1 MSRTLRSF
9 VAAPA
14 AAGAALVA
22 GVLLRDG
29 GAVLGQ
35 IDGLVVLFAFAILVA
50 ELFPLDVPGHEGEAT
65 FSITF
70 AFALLLARG
79 LAVVIVVHV
88 VCVLIADLVRRSP
101 RPKLIFNAAQYAL
114 SWGAAGA
121 VLALAHPGASGAN
134 GLEFLGSAGGPA
146 IVAAAATF
154 LLANTVLASTPPAL
168 AVGDSPLTH
177 IRADLAF

>member
-88 VCVLIADLVRRSP
+88 VCVLIADLVRRRGGP
-101 RPKLIFNAAQYAL
+101 RVVFNAAQYAL

-121 VLALAHPGASGAN
+121 VFAPAAPAATTSSGL
-134 GLEFLGSAGGPA
+134 GFLQPAGVPA
-146 IVAAAATF
+146 I
-154 LLANTVLASTPPAL
+154 
-168 AVGDSPLTH
+168 
-177 IRADLAF
+177 